1 MYSEG
6 RIRVNSTSGM
16 IRSADRLQKKPQQ
29 IIGGK
34 RLRLKLLSPRI
45 VLARS
50 APTGRCCIFGA
61 YSIGSW
67 LTTLPPSSE
76 NLNDWRSIGRHRS
89 PGPAFLIS
97 HLTLPRIT
105 IRLASRGCALPLLGG
120 RRKVLFLPQARVS
133 IME

>member
-50 APTGRCCIFGA
+50 APTGSCCIFGA
-61 YSIGSW
+61 YSVGSW
-67 LTTLPPSSE
+67 LATLPPSSE
-76 NLNDWRSIGRHRS
+76 NLNDWRSIGRHLDRQV
-89 PGPAFLIS
+89 PPF
-97 HLTLPRIT
+97 
-105 IRLASRGCALPLLGG
+105 
-120 RRKVLFLPQARVS
+120 
-133 IME
+133 

>member
-50 APTGRCCIFGA
+50 APTGRCCICGA

-76 NLNDWRSIGRHRS
+76 NLNDWRSIGRHLDRQV
-89 PGPAFLIS
+89 PPF
-97 HLTLPRIT
+97 
-105 IRLASRGCALPLLGG
+105 
-120 RRKVLFLPQARVS
+120 
-133 IME
+133 